1 MTGRAQHDPS
11 GVGPDEPGSAG
22 RAKHEL
28 SGLGP
33 EGLEAEPGSTPP
45 ERDPAPT
52 FVEEHRRQYALQV
65 RRVLLLRVV
74 VIMVALAVLLIYE
87 EGAPRLLAA
96 AHVVLVLATAVS
108 AAHLVAF
115 RWVRDFERFVLIG
128 LVLDFALATALCY
141 LTGGVLNAGSTVLYF
156 AVILEAVL
164 LVSDRAGVVVAS
176 AATVALVSIAMGYW
190 FAHEGELPL
199 PGVPPA
205 LYSLVPHRWGRIIA
219 NLVAVF
225 VAYLGV
231 VLLAT
236 RLPYRVSSARILYDE
251 VIERLR
257 DGLVAIDNRGHIVL
271 VNREACRLLN
281 WGQARGLVGRR
292 FDQVLRRREDR
303 AVLDMLARGADV
315 RAELTLEIRGRPPLD
330 VDVTTTVLH
339 DGAGRV
345 RGVVGVFRDLSLK
358 RRLEQAERRVARL
371 AGTEEMALGIAHE
384 IRTPL
389 ASIRGA
395 VQELTREAPA
405 DEADRRLADI
415 VRRESDRLDRLLQ
428 DFLDYARMRPPFS
441 GPVDVGQVAGEVVE
455 LLRRRPDAGGVRL
468 EVSAPDGG
476 AWVVQ
481 GDGDL
486 LRQALMNIGVNGVE
500 ALGGSGRL
508 VVSLAEAELPH
519 RSEGS
524 ERRVEARRAVAL
536 ALDNDGPP
544 IAPADAERIFTPF
557 FTTKSTG
564 HGLGLAIAQKIV
576 RMHGGTISCEPSA
589 LGGACFRLVLPL
601 V

>member
-1 MTGRAQHDPS
+1 MTGPADA
-11 GVGPDEPGSAG
+11 AG
-22 RAKHEL
+22 
-28 SGLGP
+28 
-33 EGLEAEPGSTPP
+33 
-45 ERDPAPT
+45 PAPDPGLIT
-52 FVEEHRRQYALQV
+52 FVEEHRRQYAQQV

-74 VIMVALAVLLIYE
+74 LILVALAVLLIYE
-87 EGAPRLLAA
+87 EGTPRLLAA
-96 AHVVLVLATAVS
+96 AYVVLVLATALS
-108 AAHLVAF
+108 AVHLVVF
-115 RWVRDFERFVLIG
+115 RWVRDHERFVLVG
-128 LVLDFALATALCY
+128 LVLDFALAAALCY
-141 LTGGVLNAGSTVLYF
+141 LTGGVLNAGSTVLFF

-164 LVSDRAGVVVAS
+164 LVSNRAGVVVAS
-176 AATVALVSIAMGYW
+176 AATVALVSIAVGYW
-190 FAHEGELPL
+190 FASLGDLRL

-205 LYSLVPHRWGRIIA
+205 LYALVPHRWGRVVA

-231 VLLAT
+231 VLLAA
-236 RLPYRVSSARILYDE
+236 RLPYRVGSARILYDE

-281 WGQARGLVGRR
+281 WGGPGVLIGRR
-292 FDQVLRRREDR
+292 FDRVLRRREDR

-315 RAELTLEIRGRPPLD
+315 QAELTLEIRGRPPLD

-339 DGAGRV
+339 DGVGRV

-358 RRLEQAERRVARL
+358 RRLEEAERRVARL
-371 AGTEEMALGIAHE
+371 AGTEEMAMGIAHE

-389 ASIRGA
+389 ASIRGS
-395 VQELTREAPA
+395 VQELTRQAPA
-405 DEADRRLADI
+405 DSADRRLADI

-428 DFLDYARMRPPFS
+428 DFLDYARMRPPLS
-441 GPVDVGQVAGEVVE
+441 GPIDVGQVLGEVAE
-455 LLRRRPDAGGVRL
+455 LLRRRPDAAGIQVQ
-468 EVSAPDGG
+468 APAAAAG
-476 AWVVQ
+476 AWTVT

-486 LRQALMNIGVNGVE
+486 LRQALMNIGVNAVE
-500 ALGGSGRL
+500 ALGGRGRL
-508 VVSLAEAELPH
+508 VVDLAPAELPH

-536 ALDNDGPP
+536 TIDNDGPP
-544 IAPADAERIFTPF
+544 IAAADAERIFTPF

-576 RMHGGTISCEPSA
+576 RMHGGTISCEGGA
-589 LGGACFRLVLPL
+589 LGGVCFRIQLPL
-601 V
+601 A